1 MQEQYIMQCIYK
13 SLIQYSGSYNYAQ
26 LYDNFDEFFD
36 NFDLNRNSGKTSL
49 LLVPPL
55 KKYRSF
61 TIYYLRTPVK
71 PSTTEKNWLTAD
83 TEFSLERFIVSKTS
97 RS

>member
-1 MQEQYIMQCIYK
+1 MPFFENGCLLQRTHVKLKQWKK
-13 SLIQYSGSYNYAQ
+13 SIASS
-26 LYDNFDEFFD
+26 
-36 NFDLNRNSGKTSL
+36 
-49 LLVPPL
+49 VPPL

-61 TIYYLRTPVK
+61 TIYYTTPVK
-71 PSTTEKNWLTAD
+71 PSTEKSWLTAD